1 VSERAP
7 LSLPRL
13 LQLASPALPVGAF
26 SYSQGLESAIETGC
40 VRDLATARAWIEDHL
55 MLVLARMEGPVYA
68 EAHGRWLDRDWT
80 GLAALNAG
88 FIATR
93 ESSEPRAETLQ
104 VGHAYTAWM
113 TQVPPLDDAARAG
126 LATLTGAHRL
136 AAPVAAAM
144 AAASLGL
151 DAGAGLTGYLF
162 GFVENQVMVLA
173 KALPLGQIAGQRLLL
188 AVAERLPEAVALAC
202 ALAARDREG
211 ERTSAAPMLAI
222 LAMQHETQYSRLF
235 RS

>member
-1 VSERAP
+1 MATAT
-7 LSLPRL
+7 LPRL

-26 SYSQGLESAIETGC
+26 SYSQGLESAIETGR
-40 VRDLATARAWIEDHL
+40 VRTAEEARRWIEDHL
-55 MLVLARMEGPVYA
+55 RLVLARMEGPVYA
-68 EAHGRWLDRDWT
+68 EAHGRWLDRDWA

-104 VGHAYTAWM
+104 VGHAYAAWIA
-113 TQVPPLDDAARAG
+113 QVPPLDEATRVG
-126 LATLTGAHRL
+126 LAQLTAAHRL

-144 AAASLGL
+144 AAASVGL
-151 DAGAGLTGYLF
+151 DASAGLTGYLF

-188 AVAERLPEAVALAC
+188 ALADRVPEAVTLALA
-202 ALAARDREG
+202 LG
-211 ERTSAAPMLAI
+211 EASRGHERASAAPMLAI

>member
-1 VSERAP
+1 MTTAT
-7 LSLPRL
+7 LARL

-26 SYSQGLESAIETGC
+26 SYSQGLESAIETGR
-40 VRDLATARAWIEDHL
+40 VRTVEDARVWIEDHL
-55 MLVLARMEGPVYA
+55 LLILARMEGPVYA
-68 EAHGRWLDRDWT
+68 EAHGRWLESDWA
-80 GLAALNAG
+80 GLAALNG
-88 FIATR
+88 RFLATR

-104 VGHAYTAWM
+104 VGHAYTAW
-113 TQVPPLDDAARAG
+113 TAQVPPLDETARKG
-126 LATLTGAHRL
+126 LAELTGTHRL
-136 AAPVAAAM
+136 AAPVAAAI

-151 DAGAGLTGYLF
+151 DAEAGLTGYLF

-188 AVAERLPEAVALAC
+188 SVAERLPDAVALARS
-202 ALAARDREG
+202 LGQPTREAG
-211 ERTSAAPMLAI
+211 RTSAAPMLAI